1 MTSTPTRRW
10 LRLSLRRR
18 DPMAAARGALRAST
32 HGDPMSTTVTPDF
45 LARAADQLGWNDT
58 PAGKQKRLEDLA
70 LLQRIDPHHRGQG
83 IRRADPILACLWLV
97 GLDQS
102 DQRLPEHDSLHLRAK
117 LLPLGVLQAGG
128 QLIVRETE
136 PLASQQSYSG
146 LLSRVHS
153 PWIDCVAQNSLAQ

>member
-1 MTSTPTRRW
+1 M
-10 LRLSLRRR
+10 
-18 DPMAAARGALRAST
+18 LRAST
-32 HGDPMSTTVTPDF
+32 HGDPMSTTFTPDY
-45 LARAADQLGWNDT
+45 LARAAEQLGWDES
-58 PAGKQKRLEDLA
+58 PSGQQKRLEDLA